1 MKAKIFF
8 RNLGHAISF
17 PFVAISLLIGLSKSK
32 NLYKK
37 YYSDPD
43 LLSEEERYS
52 YVYKQTSKATFIAN
66 CKINYDGIEKIPQ
79 VPVMYV
85 CNHKAGFDPL
95 LLIKIFSQEQKVIR
109 PVFVS
114 KIELLN
120 NKNVGNAAKLID
132 TIFIDRKNL
141 RSAFKCIEEEKKIL
155 AKRSVVVFIE
165 GTRILSHDFGEFK
178 SAALEPAFATMR
190 PIVPVVIQGSVGVEQ
205 EDKKSFFKYKEINVR
220 FLPCIKP
227 TEFIHTSR
235 EGLAVKLRKIM
246 LEKYN
251 ELEKENK
258 SKLYDAQ
265 KALTHNVDEMQ
276 SYNNKV
282 EDEINKKLT
291 ISLQDENNIENSKL
305 KNNVNKTSS
314 VKHNSKS
321 KNKQNLKSTKTYKSN
336 SIKKT
341 TQKKLENKNTTKKS
355 KTNNKK
361 NNLKK

>member
-235 EGLAVKLRKIM
+235 EGLSVKLRKIM

-258 SKLYDAQ
+258 SKLYDSQ
-265 KALTHNVDEMQ
+265 KALIYGVDEMQ
-276 SYNNKV
+276 SDENKV
-282 EDEINKKLT
+282 EDKMNKTT
-291 ISLQDENNIENSKL
+291 IGLQDENDVENNKL
-305 KNNVNKTSS
+305 RSNVNKNSS
-314 VKHNSKS
+314 VEYNSKS
-321 KNKQNLKSTKTYKSN
+321 KNKQNVKSTKTSKSN
-336 SIKKT
+336 SAKKT
-341 TQKKLENKNTTKKS
+341 TQKKLENKNTIKKS
-355 KTNNKK
+355 KTSNKK